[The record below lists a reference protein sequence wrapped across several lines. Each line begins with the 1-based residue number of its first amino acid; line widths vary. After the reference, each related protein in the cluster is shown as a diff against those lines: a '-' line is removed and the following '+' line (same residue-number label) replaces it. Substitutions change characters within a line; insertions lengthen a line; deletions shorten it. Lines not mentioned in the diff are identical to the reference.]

1 MSTARPV
8 AGRNVRRP
16 IFAPM
21 STRLQ
26 RFWRKLGPGL
36 ITGASDDDPSGI
48 ATYSQ
53 AGARFGPKLL
63 WTAVATYP
71 LMVAMQEMCAR
82 IGLVTRNGLMG
93 TIRLHYPRWITVLI
107 LALSFPAITLNIGA
121 DIASMGAVV
130 NLIAP
135 GIPAFLASVGISVLL
150 AVLLIFWNYRRIAT
164 VLKWLCIVLFSYV
177 LIPFLTTTDWKEALM
192 STFWPDLDAN
202 AAYFMALVGILGT
215 TISPYL
221 FFWQASMEVEEVQQR
236 HLVVDKRIMRAME
249 TDVRGGLLLTNVVFY
264 FIILATGTTLFNAGV
279 HDITTVEEAATALRP
294 LAGDLSYALFACGII
309 GTGLLAIP
317 VLAGSLS
324 YMLAET
330 FGWQQGLDRKF
341 HEAKGFYLTMIV
353 SIAVGL
359 SIDYLEVSPIKA
371 LLWTAVGYGLTAPVL
386 IAIILHLCNQP
397 GILGDQVNG
406 RWSNAIGILTL
417 LLMTA
422 AAVVMLVLGLR

>member
-1 MSTARPV
+1 MEQRERSKSAFLHTK
-8 AGRNVRRP
+8 
-16 IFAPM
+16 
-21 STRLQ
+21 RLT
-26 RFWRKLGPGL
+26 RFWKKLGPGL

-53 AGARFGPKLL
+53 AGARFGPQLL
-63 WTAVATYP
+63 WTALATYP
-71 LMVAMQEMCAR
+71 LMVVVQEMSAR
-82 IGLVTRNGLMG
+82 IGLVTGRGLMG
-93 TIRLHYPRWITVLI
+93 NIRLHYPRWVTALI
-107 LALSFPAITLNIGA
+107 LLVSFPAITLNIGA
-121 DIASMGAVV
+121 DIAGMGAVV
-130 NLIAP
+130 HMLAP
-135 GIPAFLASVGISVLL
+135 EVPAFLASAAT
-150 AVLLIFWNYRRIAT
+150 AVLLTITLVVWNYRRIAT
-164 VLKWLCIVLFSYV
+164 VLKWLCLVLFSYM
-177 LIPFLTTTDWKEALM
+177 LIPFFTDTDWTEALLRTLVP
-192 STFWPDLDAN
+192 SIAFTPE
-202 AAYFMALVGILGT
+202 YFLALVGILGT

-221 FFWQASMEVEEVQQR
+221 FFWQASMEVEEVHQR

-249 TDVRGGLLLTNVVFY
+249 TDVRGGLLLTNVVFF
-264 FIILATGTTLFNAGV
+264 FIILATGTTLFHAGV
-279 HDITTVEEAATALRP
+279 HDITTVEEAAAALRP

-371 LLWTAVGYGLTAPVL
+371 LLWTAVGYGITAPVL